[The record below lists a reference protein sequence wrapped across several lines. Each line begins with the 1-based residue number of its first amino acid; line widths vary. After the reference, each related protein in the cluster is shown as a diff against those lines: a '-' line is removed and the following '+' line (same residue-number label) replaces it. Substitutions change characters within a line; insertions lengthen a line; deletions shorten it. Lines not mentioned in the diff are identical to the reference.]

1 MNEHRHDQAVPRGA
15 LLGAAALMAFTIT
28 VAAVARHSHLAA
40 QASATSSPVPIESF
54 EARFEDRPGGTLAV
68 LDARTGREV
77 TDVAPGTNGFIR
89 GVLRGMFRTRKL
101 ESLGHEA
108 TFLLARQADGR
119 LTLEDL
125 QTGRR
130 VDLDSFGPT
139 NSAAFAGLLSA
150 GRRQR

>member
-1 MNEHRHDQAVPRGA
+1 MSEHHHDQAVPRAA
-15 LLGAAALMAFTIT
+15 LVGAAALIVFTIT
-28 VAAVARHSHLAA
+28 VAAFARHSHLAA
-40 QASATSSPVPIESF
+40 RAGTSSPAPIESF
-54 EARFEDRPGGTLAV
+54 EAKFEDRPGGELAV

-101 ESLGHEA
+101 ESLGHDA
-108 TFLLARQADGR
+108 TFLLARQQDGR

-125 QTGRR
+125 QTARR